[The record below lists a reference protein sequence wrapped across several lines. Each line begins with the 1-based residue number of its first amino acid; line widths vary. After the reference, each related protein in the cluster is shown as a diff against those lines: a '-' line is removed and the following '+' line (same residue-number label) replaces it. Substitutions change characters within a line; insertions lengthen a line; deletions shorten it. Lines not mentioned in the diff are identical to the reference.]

1 MGADGATHAGA
12 YDIAFVR
19 CIPNMSIA
27 TPADEAE
34 TRQLLSTA
42 YAQSQPVTVRY
53 PRGAGAGVP
62 ALSDLNGLPF
72 GRGEVRRQGKRVA
85 ILAFGSLLY
94 PALKAAEALDA
105 TVANMRW
112 VKPLDTELLLSL
124 AQDHDL
130 IVTVEEGCRMGGAG
144 SAVLEALQEAG
155 VVRPVLVLGLND
167 TFTEHGDPSH
177 LLALQ
182 GLDAAG
188 IESSVRERLS
198 TLTD

>member
-1 MGADGATHAGA
+1 MA
-12 YDIAFVR
+12 
-19 CIPNMSIA
+19 IA

-62 ALSDLNGLPF
+62 TPSDLNGLPF
-72 GRGEVRRQGKRVA
+72 GRGEMRRQGQRVA

-112 VKPLDTELLLSL
+112 VKPLDVELLLSI
-124 AQDHDL
+124 AQNHEL

-144 SAVLEALQEAG
+144 SAVMEALQAAG
-155 VVRPVLVLGLND
+155 VVRPVLVLGLDD
-167 TFTEHGDPSH
+167 TFTEHGDPAH

-188 IESSVRERLS
+188 IEASVRERLQ
-198 TLTD
+198 TLGA